1 MLTFALVI
9 IALVVTGQH
18 QVGISFKNYESNL
31 LVVTKH
37 ETLVLILQSP
47 TCSPHSSF
55 GLYFFP
61 SSMFALA
68 CKLAP
73 AKLDSWNGNINFY
86 AWKCASCTGGAR
98 GWCTRNREQE
108 NVVHGAGRE
117 GVVYTEQGGDGMV
130 YTEQAKLSQQT
141 TLIVVMECELFT
153 RDPMDKSL

>member
-9 IALVVTGQH
+9 IAFVVTGEH
-18 QVGISFKNYESNL
+18 QVGISFKNYKSNL

-98 GWCTRNREQE
+98 GWCTQNREQE

-117 GVVYTEQGGDGMV
+117 GVVYMEQGGGAHGAAREGMV
-130 YTEQAKLSQQT
+130 YMEQGETGWRTWSRLSCHNKQ
-141 TLIVVMECELFT
+141 LW
-153 RDPMDKSL
+153 